1 MKHINRNNSIYIFS
15 LFHYCIFQKF
25 KGGDREGGGGGGG
38 MQLSSQGP
46 SYSFPYRSR
55 ACNPTYLYRLSLQLS
70 CQSESNSLV
79 CNDLVPRPKPENILN
94 KVKTSNWCH
103 I

>member
-1 MKHINRNNSIYIFS
+1 MFS
-15 LFHYCIFQKF
+15 LLHYFTFQKF
-25 KGGDREGGGGGGG
+25 KGGERGGGGGGGG
-38 MQLSSQGP
+38 MQPSSQGP

-55 ACNPTYLYRLSLQLS
+55 ACNPIYLYRLSLQLS